1 MIRFQCDRCERT
13 IEVEDALGGTKLECP
28 DCGDMNIVP
37 DGDGSGQDAGQRRAS
52 EDRAAAAGFPPS
64 SGPEVQVV
72 VVHPALMRA
81 NPLLFLGVVLA
92 IAGGLGLVVWFG
104 LFARESSLR
113 WLFWPGVVLLVV
125 ASLALVV
132 WKVQKMSHAL
142 VITTRRSI
150 ERRGLLSRSTSEV
163 LHDNIRNIQI
173 DQSFLERLLNVGT
186 ISISSAGQDGVE
198 IQVEKLPAPDD
209 IRKII
214 DLYREL

>member
-13 IEVEDALGGTKLECP
+13 IEVEDDRAGTKMECP

-37 DGDGSGQDAGQRRAS
+37 DSGSGRAGAAGEES
-52 EDRAAAAGFPPS
+52 GEDKAAAAGFPPA

-92 IAGGLGLVVWFG
+92 IAGGLGLVGWFG

-132 WKVQKMSHAL
+132 WKLQKMSHAL

-173 DQSFLERLLNVGT
+173 DQTFLERLLHVGT